1 MTWAAV
7 ARKDFQDARLSKA
20 LWTLTGLFVLMSAGM
35 AYLYATVPELS
46 GDGNVSTIGLL
57 FMLGAPATLFIAI
70 AAIVVAVGSIAGE
83 RSSGSA
89 KLLLGLPHTRRD
101 IVLGKLVG
109 RTAVLA
115 VAILTGLAVTLVV
128 LLAIFGSFSLVDY
141 VAFAGLTLLLAL
153 AYVGIMVG
161 ISATTDSSGRAMAL
175 GLGAFVVLEFLADLL
190 PLGAAFVLNGF
201 SVQGMTTM
209 SPLGEFLGVLTPTA
223 AYQHAIGWFL
233 GNLSAAGPTPFY
245 LTGWMSLV
253 LLGCWLIVPV
263 AIGYRRFRN
272 SDL

>member
-20 LWTLTGLFVLMSAGM
+20 LWTLTALFVLMSAGM

-46 GDGNVSTIGLL
+46 GGDVSTIGLL

-83 RSSGSA
+83 RGSGSA
-89 KLLLGLPHTRRD
+89 KILLGLPHTRRD

-109 RTAVLA
+109 RTAVLS

-141 VAFAGLTLLLAL
+141 VAFAGLTLLLAV

-161 ISATTDSSGRAMAL
+161 ISATTDSSGRAMAI

-201 SVQGMTTM
+201 SAQGMTTM
-209 SPLGEFLGVLTPTA
+209 SPVVEFLGVVTPTA

-233 GNLSAAGPTPFY
+233 GTLSAAGPTPFY
-245 LTGWMSLV
+245 LTGWMSL
-253 LLGCWLIVPV
+253 LLLAGWLVVPLV
-263 AIGYRRFRN
+263 IGYRSFRS